1 LLKSVPATPVPVP
14 AGAPRPVLLLQFS
27 TANGPITLCDFAS
40 AGWEL
45 KPAPPQRPNPW
56 LGWRFSRGDGSVI
69 AAHMHLEN
77 DGTISGYSH
86 GNEARWGFEGDE
98 LVFYSQNGTPSTRF
112 TWASVEDGRLV
123 LRGVFLFDHRIEHL
137 LTQDDANDWA
147 GVWQFWRA
155 DGTLLGERLLLMPD
169 GSIAGYHNPNEVRWD
184 TATGALT
191 FYAQDGRPST
201 RFNWT
206 SKENGFRV
214 LRGVFRLDPS
224 MTHVLKEVDIG
235 LEGKSWD
242 FVRFGPDAQ
251 QTRIASG
258 VRLLSGG
265 IISGYS
271 HPNEARWGFEGDTLV
286 FYTDRGA
293 ASTRFTS
300 LLMQH
305 GRPTRRGQFLLDPRL
320 THELRAI
327 DSQPANKLWRFVR
340 RWPVN
345 PPGAIDLRLLGNSVI
360 DGADHPNESR
370 WRIDGGALEFLAAS
384 GAVSTR
390 FTEMEAGVAADIFD
404 FRGVADPERRMIRS
418 GIFQFDHAIRHE
430 LRESN
435 IDLGWTAGSAYISWL
450 PVSGG

>member
-1 LLKSVPATPVPVP
+1 
-14 AGAPRPVLLLQFS
+14 
-27 TANGPITLCDFAS
+27 
-40 AGWEL
+40 
-45 KPAPPQRPNPW
+45 
-56 LGWRFSRGDGSVI
+56 
-69 AAHMHLEN
+69 
-77 DGTISGYSH
+77 
-86 GNEARWGFEGDE
+86 
-98 LVFYSQNGTPSTRF
+98 
-112 TWASVEDGRLV
+112 
-123 LRGVFLFDHRIEHL
+123 
-137 LTQDDANDWA
+137 
-147 GVWQFWRA
+147 
-155 DGTLLGERLLLMPD
+155 
-169 GSIAGYHNPNEVRWD
+169 
-184 TATGALT
+184 
-191 FYAQDGRPST
+191 
-201 RFNWT
+201 
-206 SKENGFRV
+206 
-214 LRGVFRLDPS
+214 